1 MVLEEETFIQNPLDG
16 LYCEEEKWDF
26 DEDRE
31 RFDENKRNPE
41 LFTPAVLENDLFWEE
56 NELVCLISKER
67 ETISNEI
74 CSNGSLIVARKE
86 AVEWILR
93 VDAHYA
99 FSALTTVLAVNYFDR
114 FLSNLQFQKDKP
126 WMIQL
131 TAVACLSL
139 AAKVEETYVPLL
151 LDLQVRV
158 LFCNLCVGDC
168 KYLFEAKTIQ
178 RMELLVLSTL
188 KWKMHPVTPLSYF
201 EHIVRRIGLKT
212 HLHWEFL
219 RRCEHLLLSVI
230 VDSRFVG
237 YLPSVIASAT
247 MLHVIKVI
255 EPYNHVE
262 YQNQLMDV
270 LDVNKDEVDEF
281 YKFILELWVGS
292 GSTENQPHKRKYQS
306 KPSCPNGI
314 FDASFSSDNS
324 NDSWTVASSVSSS
337 LEPLFKRSRAS
348 DQQMLSINCVSLN
361 VLSSPY

>member
-1 MVLEEETFIQNPLDG
+1 MVLGEETSLQNPLDG
-16 LYCEEEKWDF
+16 LYCVEEKWDS
-26 DEDRE
+26 DEDRD
-31 RFDENKRNPE
+31 RVDENERNPE
-41 LFTPAVLENDLFWEE
+41 LFTSAVLENGMFWEE

-67 ETISNEI
+67 ETKSNEV
-74 CSNGSLIVARKE
+74 CSNRSLMVARKE

-93 VDAHYA
+93 VNAHYA
-99 FSALTTVLAVNYFDR
+99 FSALTTVLAINYFDR

-139 AAKVEETYVPLL
+139 AAKVEESHVPLL
-151 LDLQVRV
+151 LDLQ
-158 LFCNLCVGDC
+158 VGDC

-212 HLHWEFL
+212 HLHREFL

-230 VDSRFVG
+230 ADSRFVG
-237 YLPSVIASAT
+237 YLPSVLASAT
-247 MLHVIKVI
+247 ILHVIKVV

-262 YQNQLMDV
+262 YQNQLMDI
-270 LDVNKDEVDEF
+270 LDVNKDEADEC
-281 YKFILELWVGS
+281 YKFILELLGGS
-292 GSTENQPHKRKYQS
+292 GSTENQSHKRKYQS
-306 KPSCPNGI
+306 IPSSPNGI

-324 NDSWTVASSVSSS
+324 NDSWVVASSVSSS
-337 LEPLFKRSRAS
+337 PDPLIKRSRAT
-348 DQQMLSINCVSLN
+348 DQQMRPLSINRVSLN
-361 VLSSPY
+361 VLSSTY